1 MKKFLCTFLTLLLA
15 TGTLTSCNRENNLI
29 QPIEKEDRPVRFLI
43 PTSYDFM
50 LDLPINWT
58 NTCTIE
64 PSDFSDSIAF
74 FTKSIKDVDDEYQG
88 WLGTFMKVSDESLS
102 YNEFIS
108 RSEELTGGLGFRYM
122 YSDENGTY
130 GMHYPS
136 ELQWNPDIAGQVDEW
151 CDMFSLMNE
160 IAIVDANGEVI
171 SAEPSASDREFINQ
185 SISDIKKFSDIKETE
200 PAALTGDNFSTNK

>member
-1 MKKFLCTFLTLLLA
+1 MNVYKNPMRF
-15 TGTLTSCNRENNLI
+15 SRWS
-29 QPIEKEDRPVRFLI
+29 VR
-43 PTSYDFM
+43 
-50 LDLPINWT
+50 
-58 NTCTIE
+58 
-64 PSDFSDSIAF
+64 
-74 FTKSIKDVDDEYQG
+74 KSIKDVDDEYQG

-108 RSEELTGGLGFRYM
+108 RSEKLTGGIGFRYV

-160 IAIVDANGEVI
+160 IAIVDTNGEVI
-171 SAEPSASDREFINQ
+171 STEPSANDLEFINQ
-185 SISDIKKFSDIKETE
+185 SISDIKTE